1 MLSFGSLLMTEAKIF
16 LERTGTYVFGS
27 TFLSFCWAMV
37 FVYLIWR
44 VVEVYTS
51 VHQGRWEERKGGG
64 QKMSWLIVEGRPY
77 ILIKRPDFDVSLNFV
92 IFSDLDGNHI
102 GVLLVGLTMTDDQHR
117 DLDHQ
122 TQGIKRKGSIQNKL
136 SGILVKA
143 IPELPQKNNLDPQS
157 VSSCR
162 LISTFSTCTCV
173 FCDAS
178 SPYIFHIYRQLQ
190 IHQKMSVAETEKPRQ
205 DPNDPL
211 DRKTIFVRSI
221 PLEATS
227 DELSEYF
234 SQFVPVKHAVV
245 VTDEEKKSRGFGFVS
260 FTIEEDTL
268 TALVEAKKHKF
279 QNRFLRVDI
288 AKRRD
293 RKGKRDETQSE
304 EPPKNT
310 REPVEKRKARLIIRN
325 LPWSCKDP
333 ATLRNIFQKYGAVHD
348 AYIPTKKGGLMKG
361 FAFVTMK
368 KNTAAE
374 KAVKESV
381 GLKIDGREVA
391 VDLAVEK
398 LKWEQIQEEE
408 KEREVPGIGRE
419 RVKEEGEDENEK
431 KEDEK
436 EEDEK
441 SDEKNSEADSD
452 SDSESESDSDDFDE
466 LNDVS
471 DAEEKPREKQ
481 NKQEAY
487 SIFVRNIP
495 YDADKDS
502 LKEHFS
508 SFGPVKYALPVID
521 KVTGLAKGSA
531 FVAFN
536 TVEAYTQ
543 CVDNAPSVSST
554 SMLISDDVAPE
565 YVYQGRILSIVST
578 VDRDSALRLAERN
591 LLKRKEEYGIETG
604 DKDKRNLFLLNE
616 GRITENSKLAQF
628 ISATD
633 MELREKSYKLRVQ
646 QLNKNPTLHLS
657 LTRLAIR
664 NLPRA
669 MTGKA
674 LKALG
679 RKAVVQFATEVKEE
693 KRQPLLKEEVNR
705 SIKYKH
711 DTNEKPEKA
720 KDEEEEDKKKK
731 NKKQGVV
738 KQAKVIMEVK
748 GTGETGRSR
757 GYGFVEYR
765 DHKAALM
772 GLRWLNA
779 HEVSASEIL
788 EGLDEKE
795 KKLAATEGINRRKLI
810 VEFAIENAQVV
821 KRRRETMMVAR
832 HGKRKREEGDEEEE
846 EKDAKRQ
853 KKRKGPNRKGNMNKG
868 ARKDKSEK
876 IEKSETK
883 DSVSENVKN
892 IIGRKRK
899 MRKSK
904 K

>member
-1 MLSFGSLLMTEAKIF
+1 
-16 LERTGTYVFGS
+16 
-27 TFLSFCWAMV
+27 
-37 FVYLIWR
+37 
-44 VVEVYTS
+44 
-51 VHQGRWEERKGGG
+51 
-64 QKMSWLIVEGRPY
+64 
-77 ILIKRPDFDVSLNFV
+77 
-92 IFSDLDGNHI
+92 
-102 GVLLVGLTMTDDQHR
+102 
-117 DLDHQ
+117 
-122 TQGIKRKGSIQNKL
+122 
-136 SGILVKA
+136 
-143 IPELPQKNNLDPQS
+143 
-157 VSSCR
+157 
-162 LISTFSTCTCV
+162 
-173 FCDAS
+173 
-178 SPYIFHIYRQLQ
+178 
-190 IHQKMSVAETEKPRQ
+190 MSVAETEKPHQ
-205 DPNDPL
+205 DTNDPL

-221 PLEATS
+221 PLEASS

-293 RKGKRDETQSE
+293 RKGKRDESQSE
-304 EPPKNT
+304 EPAKST

-333 ATLRNIFQKYGAVHD
+333 AKLRNIFQKFGAVHD

-368 KNTAAE
+368 KNAAAE
-374 KAVKESV
+374 QAVKQSV

-408 KEREVPGIGRE
+408 KEKEVPGTGRE
-419 RVKEEGEDENEK
+419 RVKEEKDDEDE
-431 KEDEK
+431 EDAEIE
-436 EEDEK
+436 EEDDQK
-441 SDEKNSEADSD
+441 SDEKKSGED
-452 SDSESESDSDDFDE
+452 SDSESEPESDSDDFDE

-471 DAEEKPREKQ
+471 DSEEQPKEKQ

-531 FVAFN
+531 FVAFK
-536 TVEAYTQ
+536 TIEAYTQ

-591 LLKRKEEYGIETG
+591 LLKRKEEYGIEIG

-616 GRITENSKLAQF
+616 GRITEDSKLAQF

-711 DTNEKPEKA
+711 DVNEKPEKG
-720 KDEEEEDKKKK
+720 KDEEEEEKKKK

-757 GYGFVEYR
+757 GYGFIEYR

-795 KKLAATEGINRRKLI
+795 KKLAATEGINKRKLI

-832 HGKRKREEGDEEEE
+832 HGKRKRDDEDGEEEE
-846 EKDAKRQ
+846 EKDGKRQ

-868 ARKDKSEK
+868 GKKDKSEK
-876 IEKSETK
+876 GEKKEDMKSEKSEDKK